1 MQEHRSSLSLPRA
14 LGRGLTGNRP
24 CLQVRLHK
32 TPLLRACQEDSGER
46 FRAAF
51 EKDGCRSDEGK
62 GSGPGQGTKPLQLRL
77 GLRPESHHHAGG
89 GQ

>member
-1 MQEHRSSLSLPRA
+1 MQGHRSSLSLPRA
-14 LGRGLTGNRP
+14 LGRGLTGS
-24 CLQVRLHK
+24 CLQVRLDK

-62 GSGPGQGTKPLQLRL
+62 GRGPGQGTNPLQLRL
-77 GLRPESHHHAGG
+77 GLGPESHHHAGG